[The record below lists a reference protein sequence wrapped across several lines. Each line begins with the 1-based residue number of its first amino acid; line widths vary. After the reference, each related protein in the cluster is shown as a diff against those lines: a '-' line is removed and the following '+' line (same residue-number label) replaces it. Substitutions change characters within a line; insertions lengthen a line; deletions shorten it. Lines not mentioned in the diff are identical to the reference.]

1 MKLSASLLFVCASL
15 ASLVPILAAEPKSA
29 TAEPPADLSLDPDAK
44 NFPEGTKVATF
55 GSGCFWCSEEFFH
68 QLPGVLSVVSG
79 YMGGEASTANYKE
92 VCTGRTGHAEVAQVH
107 YDPTK
112 ITFEQLL
119 DRFFA
124 SHDPTTLNA
133 QGADRGTQYRSVVF
147 YHDLGQQASAK
158 AKIKEL
164 TEQKRFSDVIVTE
177 VSEAKDFYP
186 AEDYHQNFARKNPT
200 HGYLESVLYPKMEK
214 LKLQIPEA
222 DGN

>member
-1 MKLSASLLFVCASL
+1 MKFPAFLLYVCASL
-15 ASLVPILAAEPKSA
+15 ATILPILAAD
-29 TAEPPADLSLDPDAK
+29 PPAALALDPDAK
-44 NFPEGTKVATF
+44 DFPDGTKVATF

-79 YMGGEASTANYKE
+79 YMGGEAATANYKE

-124 SHDPTTLNA
+124 SHNPTTLNA
-133 QGADRGTQYRSVVF
+133 QGADRGTQYRSVIF

-177 VSEAKDFYP
+177 VSEAMEFYP
-186 AEDYHQNFARKNPT
+186 AEDDHQNFARKNPN

-222 DGN
+222 GGN

>member
-1 MKLSASLLFVCASL
+1 MKFPAALVLTCASL
-15 ASLVPILAAEPKSA
+15 ASLVTVFAAEPQTPS
-29 TAEPPADLSLDPDAK
+29 AEPAAVLALDPDAK

-68 QLPGVLSVVSG
+68 QMPGVLSVVSG
-79 YMGGEASTANYKE
+79 YMGGEAATANYKA

-133 QGADRGTQYRSVVF
+133 QGADRGTQYRSVIF
-147 YHDLGQQASAK
+147 YHDPGQQASAK

-177 VSEAKDFYP
+177 VSEATEFHP
-186 AEDYHQNFARKNPT
+186 AEDYHQNFARKNPD

-214 LKLQIPEA
+214 LKLQIPETG
-222 DGN
+222 GN

>member
-1 MKLSASLLFVCASL
+1 MKFPAFLLPVCASL
-15 ASLVPILAAEPKSA
+15 IPLVPVIAADPQA
-29 TAEPPADLSLDPDAK
+29 PPAGVPSVLALDPDSK
-44 NFPEGTKVATF
+44 DFPDGTRVATF

-68 QLPGVLSVVSG
+68 QLTGVLSVVSG
-79 YMGGEASTANYKE
+79 YMGGEAATANYKD
-92 VCTGRTGHAEVAQVH
+92 VCTGRTGHAEVTQVH

-119 DRFFA
+119 ERFFA

-133 QGADRGTQYRSVVF
+133 QGADRGTQYRSVIF
-147 YHDLGQQASAK
+147 YHDLNQQASAK

-177 VSEAKDFYP
+177 VSEAIAFYP
-186 AEDYHQNFARKNPT
+186 AEEEHQNFARKNPDN
-200 HGYLESVLYPKMEK
+200 GYLENVLYPKLEK